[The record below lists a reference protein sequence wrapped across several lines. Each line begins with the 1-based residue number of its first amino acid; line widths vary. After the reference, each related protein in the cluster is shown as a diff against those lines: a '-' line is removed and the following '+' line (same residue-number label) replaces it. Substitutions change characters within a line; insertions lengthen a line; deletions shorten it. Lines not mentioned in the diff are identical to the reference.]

1 RKAGVTEE
9 AILTPREAYTLIEQT
24 IRRFRFPRMV
34 RYFCELAGVSRSG
47 YYAWLRQ
54 TDQHME
60 RERNDE
66 KDYELIQ
73 EIFYRK
79 EKKCGARFIKMELEN
94 TKGICMNLK
103 RIYRM
108 MHKYHLVT
116 KVRRANPYK
125 QIAKA
130 TQEHKTCPNLLNR
143 QFHQGEPEQKM
154 VTDMT
159 YLFYGKGKKA
169 YLSCVKDCKTREILA
184 YHVSPSLQMEIV
196 YHTLE
201 KWKVRLGGTIHPE
214 ALLHSDQGVH
224 YTHPEYQ
231 KRVKEMGLRQSM
243 PCRGNG
249 LDNAPMESFFGHMK
263 DE

>member
-1 RKAGVTEE
+1 
-9 AILTPREAYTLIEQT
+9 
-24 IRRFRFPRMV
+24 MV
-34 RYFCELAGVSRSG
+34 I
-47 YYAWLRQ
+47 
-54 TDQHME
+54 D
-60 RERNDE
+60 
-66 KDYELIQ
+66 I
-73 EIFYRK
+73 
-79 EKKCGARFIKMELEN
+79 
-94 TKGICMNLK
+94 
-103 RIYRM
+103 
-108 MHKYHLVT
+108 
-116 KVRRANPYK
+116 
-125 QIAKA
+125 
-130 TQEHKTCPNLLNR
+130 
-143 QFHQGEPEQKM
+143 
-154 VTDMT
+154 T
-159 YLFYGKGKKA
+159 YLFYGKGKEA

-243 PCRGNG
+243 SRRGTC